1 MAPPVAVL
9 GMHRSGTSSLAG
21 SLQEAGLHLGE
32 VVTQAQHNRKGNRES
47 LAVRDLN
54 DRLLEHNDGAW
65 DRPPDRLVWDDDFR
79 TQRAAV
85 IAAHA
90 ADWRW
95 GFKDPRTL
103 LTLPFWQE
111 GLPDLAL
118 VGTFRH
124 PLAVA
129 ASLERRDGLATA
141 VGLRLWQAYN
151 ERLVAAHEAT
161 PFPLI
166 SFDLPPDAYAAGVA
180 RIAEALDLPERPGF
194 FTEELR
200 HHGPVDDAAL
210 PAELAALHD
219 RLRDLAGDLG

>member
-21 SLQEAGLHLGE
+21 SLEEAGLHLGE

-54 DRLLEHNDGAW
+54 DRLLEHNGGAW
-65 DRPPDRLVWDDDFR
+65 DRPPATVLWDDDFR

-103 LTLPFWQE
+103 LTLGFWQE
-111 GLPDLAL
+111 GLPELAL

-124 PLAVA
+124 PSAVA
-129 ASLERRDGLATA
+129 ASLERRDGLAPE
-141 VGLRLWQAYN
+141 VGLRLWEAYN
-151 ERLVAAHEAT
+151 LRLVAAYEAG
-161 PFPLI
+161 PFPLV
-166 SFDLPPDAYAAGVA
+166 SFDLPSDEYAAAVGAMA
-180 RIAEALDLPERPGF
+180 RALDLPEQPGF
-194 FTEELR
+194 FSEDLR
-200 HHGPVDDAAL
+200 HHGPVDDAPLPPSVVAL
-210 PAELAALHD
+210 YERLQGLAA
-219 RLRDLAGDLG
+219 GGG

>member
-1 MAPPVAVL
+1 MASPVAVL

-21 SLQEAGLHLGE
+21 SLEEAGLHLGE
-32 VVTQAQHNRKGNRES
+32 VVTKAQHNLKGNRES

-65 DRPPDRLVWDDDFR
+65 DRPPATVVWDDDFR
-79 TQRAAV
+79 TQRTAV

-103 LTLPFWQE
+103 LTLAFWQE

-129 ASLERRDGLATA
+129 ASLERRDGLATP
-141 VGLRLWQAYN
+141 VGLRLWEAYN
-151 ERLVAAHEAT
+151 ERLVAAHEAG
-161 PFPLI
+161 PFPLV
-166 SFDLPPDAYAAGVA
+166 SFDLPSDEYAAAVA
-180 RIAEALDLPERPGF
+180 AMARALDLPGEPGF
-194 FTEELR
+194 FSEELR
-200 HHGPVDDAAL
+200 HHGPVDETPLPPSVAAL
-210 PAELAALHD
+210 YARLQALAAAD
-219 RLRDLAGDLG
+219 G

>member
-32 VVTQAQHNRKGNRES
+32 VVTQAQHNQKGNRES

-54 DRLLEHNDGAW
+54 DRLLEHNDAAW
-65 DRPPDRLVWDDDFR
+65 DRPPTHLVWDDDFR

-85 IAAHA
+85 IASHA

-103 LTLPFWQE
+103 LTLAFWQE

-129 ASLERRDGLATA
+129 ASLARRDGLATE

-151 ERLVAAHEAT
+151 ERLVAAHEAA

-166 SFDLPPDAYAAGVA
+166 SFDLPTEAYAVGVA
-180 RIAEALDLPERPGF
+180 RIAAALDLPDQPGF

-200 HHGPVDDAAL
+200 HHGPVDDAEL
-210 PAELAALHD
+210 PADIAALHD

>member
-21 SLQEAGLHLGE
+21 SLEEAGLHLGE

-54 DRLLEHNDGAW
+54 DRLLDHNGGAW
-65 DRPPDRLVWDDDFR
+65 DRPPASLLWDDDFR

-103 LTLPFWQE
+103 LTLAFWRE
-111 GLPDLAL
+111 GIPDLAL

-129 ASLERRDGLATA
+129 ASLERRDGLAPE
-141 VGLRLWQAYN
+141 VGLRLWEAYN
-151 ERLVAAHEAT
+151 ERLVAAHEAH
-161 PFPLI
+161 PFLLV
-166 SFDLPPDAYAAGVA
+166 SFDLPPGEYATAVA
-180 RIAEALDLPERPGF
+180 AMAKALDLPGEPGF
-194 FTEELR
+194 FSEELR
-200 HHGPVDDAAL
+200 HHGPADDAPLPPSVSAL
-210 PAELAALHD
+210 YERLQGLAA
-219 RLRDLAGDLG
+219 GDG

>member
-1 MAPPVAVL
+1 
-9 GMHRSGTSSLAG
+9 MHRSGTSSLAG
-21 SLQEAGLHLGE
+21 SLEEAGLHLGE
-32 VVTQAQHNRKGNRES
+32 VVTRADHNPKGNRES
-47 LAVRDLN
+47 LAIRDLN

-65 DRPPDRLVWDDDFR
+65 DRPPATVIWDDDFR

-103 LTLPFWQE
+103 LTLAFWQE
-111 GLPDLAL
+111 ALPDLAL

-129 ASLERRDGLATA
+129 ASLERRNQIPVETGL
-141 VGLRLWQAYN
+141 VLWQAYN
-151 ERLVAAHEAT
+151 ERLVAAYERA
-161 PFPLI
+161 PFPML
-166 SFDLPPDAYAAGVA
+166 SFDLPADEYNAGVA
-180 RIAEALDLPERPGF
+180 AMAAALDLPGRPGF

-200 HHGPVDDAAL
+200 HHGAVDAAAL
-210 PAELAALHD
+210 PAEVDELYR
-219 RLRDLAGDLG
+219 RLRSLAGITG

>member
-21 SLQEAGLHLGE
+21 SLEEAGLHLGE
-32 VVTQAQHNRKGNRES
+32 VVTRADHNRKGNRES

-54 DRLLEHNDGAW
+54 DRLLEHNGGAW
-65 DRPPDRLVWDDDFR
+65 DRPPAHLVWDDDFR
-79 TQRAAV
+79 TQRTAV

-111 GLPDLAL
+111 ALPDLDL

-129 ASLERRDGLATA
+129 ASLERRDGLAPES
-141 VGLRLWQAYN
+141 GLRLWAAYN
-151 ERLVAAHEAT
+151 ERLLAVHVAA
-161 PFPLI
+161 PFPLV
-166 SFDLPPDAYAAGVA
+166 SFDLPTDDYVAAVRSMA
-180 RIAEALDLPERPGF
+180 RALDLPGEPGF
-194 FTEELR
+194 FSEELR
-200 HHGPVDDAAL
+200 HHGPVADAEL
-210 PAELAALHD
+210 PAEVASLYRRLQDLAAV
-219 RLRDLAGDLG
+219 GP